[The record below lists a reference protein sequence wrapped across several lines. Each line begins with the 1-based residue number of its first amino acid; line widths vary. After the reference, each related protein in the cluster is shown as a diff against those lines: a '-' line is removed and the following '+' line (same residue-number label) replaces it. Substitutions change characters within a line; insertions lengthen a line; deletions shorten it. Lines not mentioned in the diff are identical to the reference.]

1 MRVGASSRVSTSIP
15 NARWRHEPDVDTH
28 ASARSDLQGP
38 DGQGALMLPGMELM
52 GCAGLAVPAE
62 VMHHVVRVES
72 SYNPFAIGVVGG
84 RLARQPRTLEEA
96 LSTSRMLERE
106 GYNFSLGL
114 AQVNRHN
121 LRHYGLDSH
130 EKAFDICPNLRAGAQ
145 ILSECHARAGGDWG
159 KAFSCYYSGNFVTGY
174 QHGYVQKVLA
184 SWQAVAP
191 AQSIPVIRNGAES
204 ASHTRAS
211 GAAVPASRVARRV
224 QEAALDSRENGSGT
238 GAAIGGH
245 AAPPDAPVSQQTNG
259 IAQTPSVRTT
269 PDATSP
275 QIDGDAPVTVRLTS
289 APPQQAA
296 PSSNAPLQPPT
307 PGQPA
312 DTAFVF

>member
-1 MRVGASSRVSTSIP
+1 
-15 NARWRHEPDVDTH
+15 
-28 ASARSDLQGP
+28 
-38 DGQGALMLPGMELM
+38 MLPGMELM
-52 GCAGLAVPAE
+52 GCVGLAVPAE

-84 RLARQPRTLEEA
+84 RLVRQPRTLEEA

-145 ILSECHARAGGDWG
+145 ILSECHTRAGGDWG

-191 AQSIPVIRNGAES
+191 AQSIPVIRN
-204 ASHTRAS
+204 ASVPAVPSRIS
-211 GAAVPASRVARRV
+211 GAATPSSRVASRV
-224 QEAALDSRENGSGT
+224 QEAARGSRVEAPGIGAATAGQAAPTHEPAGPAANGSL
-238 GAAIGGH
+238 
-245 AAPPDAPVSQQTNG
+245 
-259 IAQTPSVRTT
+259 QTPSVDPT
-269 PDATSP
+269 PDATSA
-275 QIDGDAPVTVRLTS
+275 QIDDDAPVTVRFTS
-289 APPQQAA
+289 APTRQVA
-296 PSSNAPLQPPT
+296 PASRTPHQPAP

-312 DTAFVF
+312 DSAFVF

>member
-1 MRVGASSRVSTSIP
+1 
-15 NARWRHEPDVDTH
+15 
-28 ASARSDLQGP
+28 
-38 DGQGALMLPGMELM
+38 MLPGMELM

-84 RLARQPRTLEEA
+84 RLARQPRSLEEA
-96 LSTSRMLERE
+96 VSTSRMLERE

-191 AQSIPVIRNGAES
+191 AHSIPVIRNRT
-204 ASHTRAS
+204 ASTAPGPMRDTTPS
-211 GAAVPASRVARRV
+211 LRVANRV
-224 QEAALDSRENGSGT
+224 QEAARTQLAEGPGSAGAINRQATPADVPMGPPT
-238 GAAIGGH
+238 GEH
-245 AAPPDAPVSQQTNG
+245 AVGPVQMPNAPP
-259 IAQTPSVRTT
+259 
-269 PDATSP
+269 P
-275 QIDGDAPVTVRLTS
+275 QIDDGAPVTVRLSSAPAQPS
-289 APPQQAA
+289 APPSNTSRRPA
-296 PSSNAPLQPPT
+296 P
-307 PGQPA
+307 PGDPI

>member
-1 MRVGASSRVSTSIP
+1 
-15 NARWRHEPDVDTH
+15 
-28 ASARSDLQGP
+28 
-38 DGQGALMLPGMELM
+38 MLPGMELM
-52 GCAGLAVPAE
+52 GCAELAVPAE

-84 RLARQPRTLEEA
+84 RLARQPRSLEEA

-130 EKAFDICPNLRAGAQ
+130 EKAFDICPNLRAGAE
-145 ILSECHARAGGDWG
+145 ILAECHTRAGGDWG

-191 AQSIPVIRNGAES
+191 AQSIPVVRNEGAS
-204 ASHTRAS
+204 ASLLRVS
-211 GAAVPASRVARRV
+211 GPAAPSSRVASRV
-224 QEAALDSRENGSGT
+224 QEAARGERGDISRV
-238 GAAIGGH
+238 GAAIAGQT
-245 AAPPDAPVSQQTNG
+245 ALTDAPPRLQMSGN
-259 IAQTPSVRTT
+259 AQPPSVRKTSD
-269 PDATSP
+269 PTSP
-275 QIDGDAPVTVRLTS
+275 QIDDDAPVTVRLTS
-289 APPQQAA
+289 APPQQVS
-296 PSSNAPLQPPT
+296 PSSNTLPQSVPPD
-307 PGQPA
+307 PSA

>member
-1 MRVGASSRVSTSIP
+1 
-15 NARWRHEPDVDTH
+15 
-28 ASARSDLQGP
+28 
-38 DGQGALMLPGMELM
+38 MELM

-84 RLARQPRTLEEA
+84 RLARQPRSLEEA

-145 ILSECHARAGGDWG
+145 ILSECRTRAGGDWG

-191 AQSIPVIRNGAES
+191 AQSIPVIRNAAGS
-204 ASHTRAS
+204 ATPSRVS
-211 GAAVPASRVARRV
+211 GAAAPSSRVASRV
-224 QEAALDSRENGSGT
+224 QEAARVSRTGATELQA
-238 GAAIGGH
+238 GAAIPAQAMPADARAGTQSSGIEP
-245 AAPPDAPVSQQTNG
+245 AASTRQA
-259 IAQTPSVRTT
+259 
-269 PDATSP
+269 PDATSA
-275 QIDGDAPVTVRLTS
+275 QIDDDIPVTVRLSS
-289 APPQQAA
+289 APPGQVA
-296 PSSNAPLQPPT
+296 PPLNTSPQPMP
-307 PGQPA
+307 PGQST

>member
-1 MRVGASSRVSTSIP
+1 
-15 NARWRHEPDVDTH
+15 
-28 ASARSDLQGP
+28 
-38 DGQGALMLPGMELM
+38 MLPGMELM

-96 LSTSRMLERE
+96 LSTSRMLERD

-145 ILSECHARAGGDWG
+145 ILSECHTRAGGDWG

-184 SWQAVAP
+184 SWRAVAP
-191 AQSIPVIRNGAES
+191 ARSIPVIRNGS
-204 ASHTRAS
+204 ASAAS
-211 GAAVPASRVARRV
+211 SRVSDAVPLSSRAASRV
-224 QEAALDSRENGSGT
+224 QEAAGASREDAT
-238 GAAIGGH
+238 RPATARARQ
-245 AAPPDAPVSQQTNG
+245 AAPTHVPVNLQANENG
-259 IAQTPSVRTT
+259 QTPPVRQV
-269 PDATSP
+269 PNSTSP
-275 QIDGDAPVTVRLTS
+275 QSDDDAPVTVRLTS
-289 APPQQAA
+289 APPEQVA
-296 PSSNAPLQPPT
+296 SSTNAPRQPAP
-307 PGQPA
+307 PA

>member
-1 MRVGASSRVSTSIP
+1 
-15 NARWRHEPDVDTH
+15 
-28 ASARSDLQGP
+28 
-38 DGQGALMLPGMELM
+38 MLPGMELM

-84 RLARQPRTLEEA
+84 RLARQPRSLEEA
-96 LSTSRMLERE
+96 VSTSRMLERE

-145 ILSECHARAGGDWG
+145 ILSECHTRAGGDWG

-191 AQSIPVIRNGAES
+191 AHSIPVIRNRA
-204 ASHTRAS
+204 ASTAPAPTS
-211 GAAVPASRVARRV
+211 GTTPSSSRVANRV
-224 QEAALDSRENGSGT
+224 QEAARTQQAERPGSA
-238 GAAIGGH
+238 GAINRQATPADVSVGPPTGGH
-245 AAPPDAPVSQQTNG
+245 TVGPVQMPNAPP
-259 IAQTPSVRTT
+259 
-269 PDATSP
+269 P
-275 QIDGDAPVTVRLTS
+275 QIDDGAPVTVRLSSAPDQPS
-289 APPQQAA
+289 APPSNTSRRPA
-296 PSSNAPLQPPT
+296 PHGEPI
-307 PGQPA
+307 

>member
-1 MRVGASSRVSTSIP
+1 
-15 NARWRHEPDVDTH
+15 
-28 ASARSDLQGP
+28 
-38 DGQGALMLPGMELM
+38 MLPGMELM
-52 GCAGLAVPAE
+52 GCAELAVPAE

-145 ILSECHARAGGDWG
+145 ILSECHTRAGGDWG

-191 AQSIPVIRNGAES
+191 AQSIPVIRNGAAS
-204 ASHTRAS
+204 APSSRV
-211 GAAVPASRVARRV
+211 GEVAVPSSRLARRV
-224 QEAALDSRENGSGT
+224 QEAAGVPRGDRPPSATAIAGQAAPTDSPVHLQSS
-238 GAAIGGH
+238 GAALP
-245 AAPPDAPVSQQTNG
+245 ASVRQAPDA
-259 IAQTPSVRTT
+259 R
-269 PDATSP
+269 SP
-275 QIDGDAPVTVRLTS
+275 QTDADAPVTVQLTS
-289 APPQQAA
+289 APPQQRA
-296 PSSNAPLQPPT
+296 PTTSTN
-307 PGQPA
+307 GQPGTPNQA
-312 DTAFVF
+312 TDTAFVF

>member
-1 MRVGASSRVSTSIP
+1 
-15 NARWRHEPDVDTH
+15 
-28 ASARSDLQGP
+28 
-38 DGQGALMLPGMELM
+38 
-52 GCAGLAVPAE
+52 
-62 VMHHVVRVES
+62 VRVES

-84 RLARQPRTLEEA
+84 RLARQPRSLEEA

-145 ILSECHARAGGDWG
+145 ILSECHTRAGGDWG

-191 AQSIPVIRNGAES
+191 AHSIPVIRNGS
-204 ASHTRAS
+204 SSVT
-211 GAAVPASRVARRV
+211 PSRVSGVAAPSSRFASRV
-224 QEAALDSRENGSGT
+224 QEAARTPRGDVT
-238 GAAIGGH
+238 GPATAIAGQ
-245 AAPPDAPVSQQTNG
+245 ATATLVPVNLQAN
-259 IAQTPSVRTT
+259 ANVQTPPVRQI

-275 QIDGDAPVTVRLTS
+275 QADDDAPVTVRLTS
-289 APPQQAA
+289 VPPQQVASSA
-296 PSSNAPLQPPT
+296 SPPHQPEPSGP
-307 PGQPA
+307 PA

>member
-1 MRVGASSRVSTSIP
+1 
-15 NARWRHEPDVDTH
+15 
-28 ASARSDLQGP
+28 
-38 DGQGALMLPGMELM
+38 MLPGMELM

-84 RLARQPRTLEEA
+84 RLARQPRSLEEA

-121 LRHYGLDSH
+121 LRHHGLDSH

-145 ILSECHARAGGDWG
+145 ILSECHTRAGGDWG

-191 AQSIPVIRNGAES
+191 AHPIPVIRNGS
-204 ASHTRAS
+204 ASVTPSRVS
-211 GAAVPASRVARRV
+211 GVAAPSSRVASRV
-224 QEAALDSRENGSGT
+224 QEAARTPRGDAT
-238 GAAIGGH
+238 GPATAIAGQ
-245 AAPPDAPVSQQTNG
+245 AAPTHVPVNLQANAN
-259 IAQTPSVRTT
+259 AQTPPVRQM
-269 PDATSP
+269 PGATSP
-275 QIDGDAPVTVRLTS
+275 QADDDAPVTVRLTS
-289 APPQQAA
+289 APPQQVASSA
-296 PSSNAPLQPPT
+296 SPPHQPEPSGP
-307 PGQPA
+307 PA

>member
-1 MRVGASSRVSTSIP
+1 
-15 NARWRHEPDVDTH
+15 
-28 ASARSDLQGP
+28 
-38 DGQGALMLPGMELM
+38 MLPGMELM

-84 RLARQPRTLEEA
+84 RLARQPRSLEEA

-121 LRHYGLDSH
+121 LRHYGLETH
-130 EKAFDICPNLRAGAQ
+130 EQAFDICPNLRAGSR
-145 ILSECHARAGGDWG
+145 ILAECHTRAGGDWG

-191 AQSIPVIRNGAES
+191 AQSIPVIRNRPGS
-204 ASHTRAS
+204 ATPSQVRS
-211 GAAVPASRVARRV
+211 PAAQSSRVASRV
-224 QEAALDSRENGSGT
+224 QEAARVARTDASGL
-238 GAAIGGH
+238 GAATSEQAIH
-245 AAPPDAPVSQQTNG
+245 TDAQAGKPANG
-259 IAQTPSVRTT
+259 IAQMPSIH
-269 PDATSP
+269 PISDAAP
-275 QIDGDAPVTVRLTS
+275 QIDDDTPVTVRFSSS
-289 APPQQAA
+289 APQQVA
-296 PSSNAPLQPPT
+296 PPT
-307 PGQPA
+307 NTSRQPAPPGQPA

>member
-1 MRVGASSRVSTSIP
+1 
-15 NARWRHEPDVDTH
+15 
-28 ASARSDLQGP
+28 
-38 DGQGALMLPGMELM
+38 MLPGMELM

-84 RLARQPRTLEEA
+84 RLARQPRSLEEA
-96 LSTSRMLERE
+96 VSTSRMLERE

-191 AQSIPVIRNGAES
+191 AHSIPVIR
-204 ASHTRAS
+204 TRAAS
-211 GAAVPASRVARRV
+211 TAPAPTRGTTPSLRVANRV
-224 QEAALDSRENGSGT
+224 QEAARTQLAEGPGS
-238 GAAIGGH
+238 ARAINRQATPADVSVGPPTDGH
-245 AAPPDAPVSQQTNG
+245 AVGPAQMPNAPL
-259 IAQTPSVRTT
+259 
-269 PDATSP
+269 P
-275 QIDGDAPVTVRLTS
+275 QIDDDGAPVTVRLSSAPVQPS
-289 APPQQAA
+289 APPSNTSRRPA
-296 PSSNAPLQPPT
+296 P
-307 PGQPA
+307 PGEPI

>member
-1 MRVGASSRVSTSIP
+1 
-15 NARWRHEPDVDTH
+15 
-28 ASARSDLQGP
+28 
-38 DGQGALMLPGMELM
+38 MLPGMELM

-145 ILSECHARAGGDWG
+145 ILSECHTRAGGDWG

-191 AQSIPVIRNGAES
+191 AHSIPVIRNGS
-204 ASHTRAS
+204 ASATT
-211 GAAVPASRVARRV
+211 SRVAGAAAPSSRVASRV
-224 QEAALDSRENGSGT
+224 QEAAR
-238 GAAIGGH
+238 AARVDVPGPATAVAGQATATH
-245 AAPPDAPVSQQTNG
+245 VPVNLQANANVQVPPVGQ
-259 IAQTPSVRTT
+259 I

-275 QIDGDAPVTVRLTS
+275 QADDDAPVTVRLTS
-289 APPQQAA
+289 APAQQVASSVSAPHQTA
-296 PSSNAPLQPPT
+296 PSGP
-307 PGQPA
+307 PA
-312 DTAFVF
+312 DSAFVF